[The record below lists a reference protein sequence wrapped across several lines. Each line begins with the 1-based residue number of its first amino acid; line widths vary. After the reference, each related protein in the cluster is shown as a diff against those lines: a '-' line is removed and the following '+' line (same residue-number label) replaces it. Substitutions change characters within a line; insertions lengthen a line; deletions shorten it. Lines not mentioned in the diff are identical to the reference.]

1 MSSILSSDHVS
12 FSVARERLQEFFE
25 KFVSSKRLY
34 CINPNCIKETE
45 MAVVHI
51 WEARSKTYKHT
62 ERQHALNETTMWVS
76 GKEYSFRSHYCCE
89 CFKKYVLVGNNKNAS
104 HRYWTSYDRRHQN
117 VHVIFNSAPYPSS
130 TSYYG
135 SGTVQ
140 PLTKFK
146 IKMLGYSL
154 YVL

>member
-1 MSSILSSDHVS
+1 MSSINSSDHVS
-12 FSVARERLQEFFE
+12 FSVAKERLQEFCK
-25 KFVSSKRLY
+25 KFVYTKHTY
-34 CINPNCIKETE
+34 CINPKCLEETE

-51 WEARSKTYKHT
+51 WEARSKAYKHT
-62 ERQHALNETTMWVS
+62 ERQPALNETTMWVT

-104 HRYWTSYDRRHQN
+104 HRYWTSYDRRQQN

-140 PLTKFK
+140 PLTKFQ
-146 IKMLGYSL
+146 IKMLGQ
-154 YVL
+154 